1 MRQYVF
7 VIAAVAALSPFAAYA
22 QPLVQSQEGIALEN
36 QILQLQSQ
44 VQQLQSAS
52 GAGNSG
58 GSGGSSLGGDNS
70 APPPASD
77 SSAAP
82 SSAIVGNLLNQ
93 VSQLQTQVQ
102 QLSGQVDTL
111 QNQVD
116 TQNAATQKEIGDLN
130 FKVTGNAGTGATPP
144 GASGA
149 SQGAAPNAAAPS
161 GPGAPLS
168 LTAGTLGGGATASP
182 AAAAPASPAAALKAA
197 QSALA
202 KQDYATAETNAR
214 AVLATAKSTPAGYK
228 AQYVLAQALYGENRP
243 SDAAI
248 AFDDAYNRDRTGSNA
263 PGALLGLANS
273 LTSIQQ
279 SAAAC
284 DTLSSLN
291 SQFPTPP
298 AGMAPQIKA
307 AEQRANC
314 N

>member
-1 MRQYVF
+1 MRPTNF
-7 VIAAVAALSPFAAYA
+7 VIAAVMALAPMAASA

-44 VQQLQSAS
+44 VQQLQSSAGS
-52 GAGNSG
+52 GNSG
-58 GSGGSSLGGDNS
+58 SSALGDNNS
-70 APPPASD
+70 APPPATSD

-93 VSQLQTQVQ
+93 VSQLQAQVQ
-102 QLSGQVDTL
+102 QLSGRVDTL

-116 TQNAATQKEIGDLN
+116 TQNAATQKAIGDLN
-130 FKVTGNAGTGATPP
+130 FKVTGNAGTP
-144 GASGA
+144 GAA
-149 SQGAAPNAAAPS
+149 APGAAPAGAAQTPPPS

-168 LTAGTLGGGATASP
+168 LTAGTLGTAPAP
-182 AAAAPASPAAALKAA
+182 AAPPASPAAALKAA
-197 QSALA
+197 QAALA
-202 KQDYATAETNAR
+202 NQNYAAAETNAR
-214 AVLATAKSTPAGYK
+214 AVLATAKTSPEGYQ
-228 AQYVLAQALYGENRP
+228 AQYILAQSLYGENRP

-248 AFDDAYNRDRTGSNA
+248 AFDDAYNRDRTGANA

-298 AGMAPQIKA
+298 AGMGPQIQA